1 MPRSLLLSLAVGG
14 TLAMSDTALSIY
26 DFALIAVFPVAG
38 AGLIYGMVK
47 MDYWLAQF
55 AAGSMILAAAMLF

>member
-1 MPRSLLLSLAVGG
+1 
-14 TLAMSDTALSIY
+14 MSDTALSIY